1 MFKPKLFL
9 KQPIL
14 IPICLLMIFEKIT
27 IRMKIFYHD
36 LLSQNN
42 RHFHS
47 IVWAH
52 FFNDMSEKGPEPLS
66 NISYEKFKVCD
77 LFWCVLRRVI
87 GLVWEMYR
95 NKRNINS
102 HNFTVVIREYNF
114 SIKIE
119 TTYTIIKVEL
129 SMKYLITIKPSNSKQ
144 FLHLKRLMVYWYHK
158 YSSRKV
164 INSNTDRFWRCTVM
178 NWVNELILYYQC
190 ILVYFE
196 EWAMLCSYASEHDL
210 RPMLLQKKIKGEF
223 VASIIQ

>member
-1 MFKPKLFL
+1 MMFKPKLFS

-14 IPICLLMIFEKIT
+14 IPICLLMIFEKLT

-47 IVWAH
+47 IVWAR
-52 FFNDMSEKGPEPLS
+52 FFNDMSEKGPEPLG

-87 GLVWEMYR
+87 GLVWERYR

-102 HNFTVVIREYNF
+102 HNFTVVILAYHF
-114 SIKIE
+114 SIEIE

-129 SMKYLITIKPSNSKQ
+129 SMKYLITIKPSNSRG
-144 FLHLKRLMVYWYHK
+144 LP
-158 YSSRKV
+158 S
-164 INSNTDRFWRCTVM
+164 VM
-178 NWVNELILYYQC
+178 KLILSMYPVAHSP
-190 ILVYFE
+190 LVT
-196 EWAMLCSYASEHDL
+196 
-210 RPMLLQKKIKGEF
+210 
-223 VASIIQ
+223 